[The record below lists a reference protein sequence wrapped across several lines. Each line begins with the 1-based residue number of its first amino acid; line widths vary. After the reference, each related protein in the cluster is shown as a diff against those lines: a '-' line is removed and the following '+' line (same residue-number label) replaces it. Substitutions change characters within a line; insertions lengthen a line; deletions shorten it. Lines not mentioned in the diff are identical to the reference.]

1 MRQLHHASRSPRVR
15 YPPKRLRASA
25 TIYLSTPPLYNPPLL
40 PAASARQV
48 LRASATLVEG
58 QRNTWRAAPRVRYSG
73 RQVPAESRCRMAA
86 PRVRYSARQV
96 PTRSRSRASATS
108 YLFSPPPPSPLSY
121 SPCRDKRIRGERL
134 RASRTPRV
142 SYLPREVREDVGWR
156 LRASGAPRVKYLPD
170 QDIR

>member
-15 YPPKRLRASA
+15 YPPKQRLCASA
-25 TIYLSTPPLYNPPLL
+25 SIYLSTPPLYNPPLP

-58 QRNTWRAAPRVRYSG
+58 QRNTWRAAPRVRYSA
-73 RQVPAESRCRMAA
+73 RQVPAESGCRMAA

-108 YLFSPPPPSPLSY
+108 YLFSPPLPPSPLSATLLAGINEY
-121 SPCRDKRIRGERL
+121 VASGSARQVL
-134 RASRTPRV
+134 RASATC
-142 SYLPREVREDVGWR
+142 RERSER
-156 LRASGAPRVKYLPD
+156 M
-170 QDIR
+170 